1 MSGQVRTGHARSGQ
15 VGFPRAS
22 HPRGVCFLG
31 PATRPIRT
39 SLRSLTRRPSRTRR
53 LLWSVQ
59 AARTVVMVSC
69 TAHARWSRFRGC
81 PTHAHAEFVRGR
93 LRAECAGL
101 GASNSGLGP
110 GPYSFGS
117 GVLFP
122 SPLLP
127 PVPCSSPCFAPLLC
141 SSLLLF
147 LFSPLHPPSPLFFP
161 LLWPPFLLPSSS
173 SVLLSSPRLLPPS
186 GLLSP
191 APLLS
196 CAPLLLHRSSS
207 LIRFSPLPLV
217 SAPLLLSSSLLS
229 SASPLLRFS
238 PLLCSSPLPPF
249 SSLLLS
255 SPVFLDA
262 SAVCRQ
268 WRKNKFFRPFERT

>member
-101 GASNSGLGP
+101 GASNSGVGP
-110 GPYSFGS
+110 RTLQFRVWGALPLSS
-117 GVLFP
+117 APPCPLLFP
-122 SPLLP
+122 LLR
-127 PVPCSSPCFAPLLC
+127 S

-147 LFSPLHPPSPLFFP
+147 LFSPLLPPSPLFFP